1 MPRIPL
7 RVSEETQEFFNRREE
22 NTMTFNFSSKGN
34 SRNKILIVIDGQLDF
49 TDRPES
55 ALPVPG
61 GVFALAHTAEYI
73 MRNASKIDAILA
85 TRDKHVPNHIAHAVR
100 WVDREGN
107 HPSGYTAITL
117 AQIDAGDYRAADP
130 ALQMTQ
136 RKYVAGLEA
145 RREKTLMIWP
155 SHCIAGTSG
164 YELDPVLVD
173 ACAFWENQT
182 GKQVVYLDKGEHPDT
197 EQYGAF
203 AADVPVPGAPETFI
217 NMPVVNWVNSFG
229 TKIWTGLAL
238 THCVMST
245 MQQAFDE
252 TALTD
257 RPSNILFADCTASVP
272 GFEPVA
278 EAWLTKQCAAGLRV
292 QSSVEDWEE

>member
-1 MPRIPL
+1 MP
-7 RVSEETQEFFNRREE
+7 FD
-22 NTMTFNFSSKGN
+22 FSTKGN
-34 SRNKILIVIDGQLDF
+34 KSKTILIVIDGQNDF
-49 TDRPES
+49 TDLPDS

-61 GVFALAHTAEYI
+61 GGLALRRTADYI
-73 MRNASKIDAILA
+73 RQNYASVDAILA

-100 WVDREGN
+100 WIDRADN
-107 HPSGYTAITL
+107 HPSGYTEITL
-117 AQIDAGDYRAADP
+117 TQIDAGDYRAADP

>member
-1 MPRIPL
+1 M
-7 RVSEETQEFFNRREE
+7 SENFNTVG
-22 NTMTFNFSSKGN
+22 NDAKG
-34 SRNKILIVIDGQLDF
+34 ILLVIDGQKDF
-49 TDRPES
+49 TKCPGS
-55 ALPVPG
+55 TLPVPG
-61 GVFALAHTAEYI
+61 GLSALRRTAEFI
-73 MRNASKIDAILA
+73 MLNLVSIDAILA
-85 TRDKHVPNHIAHAVR
+85 TRDKHVPTHIAHAVR
-100 WVDREGN
+100 WVGRDGE
-107 HPSGYTAITL
+107 HPAVYTEITL
-117 AQIDAGDYRAADP
+117 AQIDVGEYRAADP
-130 ALQMTQ
+130 VFQMIQ
-136 RKYVAGLEA
+136 RNYVAELEA
-145 RREKTLMIWP
+145 RGQKTLMIWP
-155 SHCIAGTSG
+155 PHCIADTPG
-164 YELDPVLVD
+164 YELDPALVS
-173 ACAFWENQT
+173 AFAFWEKYT
-182 GKQVVYLDKGEHPDT
+182 DKKVVYLDKGEHPDT

-203 AADVPVPGAPETFI
+203 GADVPVPGAPETFI

-278 EAWLTKQCAAGLRV
+278 EAWLTKQRAAGLRV

>member
-1 MPRIPL
+1 
-7 RVSEETQEFFNRREE
+7 
-22 NTMTFNFSSKGN
+22 MTFNFSSKGN

-73 MRNASKIDAILA
+73 MRNASTIDAILA

-130 ALQMTQ
+130 ALQDVQ
-136 RKYVAGLEA
+136 RKYVAGLES
-145 RREKTLMIWP
+145 RGEETLMVWP
-155 SHCIAGTSG
+155 PHCLAGTPG
-164 YELDPVLVD
+164 YELDPALVE
-173 ACAFWENQT
+173 AFAFWESQT
-182 GKQVVYLDKGEHPDT
+182 DRKVVYLDKGEHPDT

-203 AADVPVPGAPETFI
+203 AAAVPVPGSPATFT
-217 NMPVVNWVNSFG
+217 NTEVVHWVNSFG
-229 TKIWTGLAL
+229 IKVWTGLAL

-278 EAWLTKQCAAGLRV
+278 EAWLTKQRAAGLRV

>member
-1 MPRIPL
+1 M
-7 RVSEETQEFFNRREE
+7 SFD
-22 NTMTFNFSSKGN
+22 FSIDGN
-34 SRNKILIVIDGQLDF
+34 DQRTVLVVIDGQKDF
-49 TDRPES
+49 EKRPGS

-61 GVFALAHTAEYI
+61 GMSALRRTAEFI
-73 MRNASKIDAILA
+73 MLNVVSIDAILA

-100 WVDREGN
+100 WVDRAGA
-107 HPSGYTAITL
+107 HPANYTEITL
-117 AQIDAGDYRAADP
+117 AQIDAGDYQASDLS
-130 ALQMTQ
+130 LQEVQ

-155 SHCIAGTSG
+155 PHCIVGTPG
-164 YELDPVLVD
+164 YELDAELVSSFT
-173 ACAFWENQT
+173 FWEKYP
-182 GKQVVYLDKGEHPDT
+182 GRKVVYLDKGEHPDT

-203 AADVPVPGAPETFI
+203 AADVPVSGAPETFT

-238 THCVMST
+238 THFVMAS

-252 TALTD
+252 TTLTD
-257 RPSNILFADCTASVP
+257 RSSNILFADCTASVP

-278 EAWLTKQCAAGLRV
+278 ETWLAKQRAAGLRV
-292 QSSVEDWEE
+292 QSSLEDWEV